1 MTVRS
6 AQMLFA
12 AVIATRATVYLF
24 STLLLQEMGP
34 FMLMG
39 LRFLLAFA
47 ILFLVFFRRMLKL
60 NRRVVWQGAVLGLI
74 FFIVMTAE
82 LNALTLTSS
91 SKVSF
96 LENLALVMVPLFAAL
111 AARRA
116 PVLKDMLAAVVAIV
130 GVGFLTLVGTQAGF
144 DWGEGLAL
152 IAAVFY
158 ALVILATDR
167 FSSESDGIALGVL
180 QMGFMGLFGAVAAAF
195 TEVPALLQTPVE
207 WGYLAVLVLVCSG
220 FGFTFQPVAQ
230 RYLPPERASI
240 LLALNPFIAGLLGVV
255 VLGEPFGPQT
265 LAGMALIV
273 CAIVIS
279 SLNVEMPLRLRA
291 HGGKR
296 SDS

>member
-6 AQMLFA
+6 AQILFA
-12 AVIATRATVYLF
+12 AVIATRATAYLF

-111 AARRA
+111 AAHRA

-130 GVGFLTLVGTQAGF
+130 GVGFLALVGTQASF

-158 ALVILATDR
+158 ALAILATDK
-167 FSSESDGIALGVL
+167 FSSESDGIA
-180 QMGFMGLFGAVAAAF
+180 
-195 TEVPALLQTPVE
+195 
-207 WGYLAVLVLVCSG
+207 
-220 FGFTFQPVAQ
+220 
-230 RYLPPERASI
+230 
-240 LLALNPFIAGLLGVV
+240 
-255 VLGEPFGPQT
+255 
-265 LAGMALIV
+265 
-273 CAIVIS
+273 
-279 SLNVEMPLRLRA
+279 
-291 HGGKR
+291 
-296 SDS
+296 